1 MKKSIIL
8 TIILALIVAAGAIMA
23 AVVILLN
30 RGKSARAPEPD
41 GAAQKT
47 LDTFVQL
54 DAYPAYVMTYSGDY
68 ALDTALSNGIRNEK
82 DVLEHFENLYQRP
95 VTGHGSLD
103 LEHKACTGF
112 TALSEN
118 GDAYFGHNEDWKK
131 GDYLVLFTAPASGY
145 ASISIGD
152 ISNLRENRDSLLL
165 APFFPLAGMNSTGLA
180 VSTYSVPECKTP
192 QNQGRT
198 DLIWPVMIRLLLDR
212 AANVEEALQLL
223 NSYDI
228 VIERGNCMQFLVGDA
243 AGNSVIVEWIDG
255 KTVPVRRAGDWQA
268 VTNFIQQD
276 APPSEFQNCWRY
288 EAASEFLAAHRQQ
301 MDAELGMQLL
311 SETAQG
317 GDGLDGTQFSVLFN
331 QSGGDVYI
339 VFGRRYENTYYF
351 SIK

>member
-1 MKKSIIL
+1 MKKSTGLSIIFVL
-8 TIILALIVAAGAIMA
+8 VLAAGAII
-23 AVVILLN
+23 VFLN
-30 RGKSARAPEPD
+30 REKATLAPKSGLSSQNTFD
-41 GAAQKT
+41 SFSQ
-47 LDTFVQL
+47 LDT
-54 DAYPAYVMTYSGDY
+54 YPAYVMTYFDDY
-68 ALDTALSNGIRNEK
+68 ALDTALINGIKNDK

-95 VTGHGSLD
+95 LVQYESFD

-112 TALSEN
+112 TTLSQDGE
-118 GDAYFGHNEDWKK
+118 AYFGHNEDWEK
-131 GDYLVLFTAPASGY
+131 GEYLILFTTPASGY

-152 ISNLRENRDSLLL
+152 VSYLMEDQDSLLL
-165 APFFPLAGMNSTGLA
+165 TPFFPLAGMNSAGLA

-192 QNQGRT
+192 HNKDRA

-228 VIERGNCMQFLVGDA
+228 VIERGNCMQFFVGDA

-288 EAASEFLAAHRQQ
+288 DAASEFLTAHRQQ